1 MLESKLHQNVSFL
14 TLTYHNDYL
23 PPAHAHHL
31 TGEIFEPNSVTYDHH
46 KKFVDNLRQN
56 FRLATCQTLRYYM
69 CAEYG
74 MINDRPHYHYILFG
88 VPPCPSPNNFYQR
101 KGITCPCAIC
111 QLIFKSW
118 KKGSILLAPSTP
130 ATMAYV
136 CGYVTKKLNNN
147 TSEWQIS
154 RLMGRSPEFSK
165 SSKKPGIGRDYIK
178 LVANT
183 LLNMGIDRWQD
194 IPQTLNHGPK
204 SWPLGAYLRNHLIS
218 DMGFTLKPE
227 EKLNELKTQLQDM
240 LADAPSTTVNPLAL
254 KRNLAIALKQYNQ
267 QKVLN
272 LEAKEKLYSKNPTLI
287 DHDQPL
293 HQRKQKL

>member
-1 MLESKLHQNVSFL
+1 
-14 TLTYHNDYL
+14 
-23 PPAHAHHL
+23 
-31 TGEIFEPNSVTYDHH
+31 
-46 KKFVDNLRQN
+46 
-56 FRLATCQTLRYYM
+56 
-69 CAEYG
+69 
-74 MINDRPHYHYILFG
+74 
-88 VPPCPSPNNFYQR
+88 
-101 KGITCPCAIC
+101 
-111 QLIFKSW
+111 
-118 KKGSILLAPSTP
+118 
-130 ATMAYV
+130 MAYV